1 MLFPLPL
8 PLSIEK
14 RMKSKDF
21 FGKLTS
27 RYVWLNLAAMA
38 AVVVLLVVGAKFGI
52 DIYTH
57 HGESIPIP
65 DIKHKSFGDA
75 KQILAN
81 AGLLIEVTDTG
92 YVRTL
97 PADCILEQSP
107 QPGDRVKSGHVIYVI
122 VNSGN
127 TPTITLP
134 DIIDNSSM
142 REAMAKLRAM
152 GFKVGPPQF
161 IVGEREWV
169 YGATVNGRH
178 VVAGDKIP
186 VDAVV
191 VLQVGNGSRSE
202 EDSTIDY
209 VEPNNNAS
217 PDEMEGEG
225 DVDEFD
231 VVSPADV
238 PQRNEN

>member
-1 MLFPLPL
+1 
-8 PLSIEK
+8 
-14 RMKSKDF
+14 MKSSDF

-27 RYVWLNLAAMA
+27 KYIWLNLLAMA
-38 AVVVLLVVGAKFGI
+38 IVLVLLVVGAKFGI
-52 DIYTH
+52 DMYTH
-57 HGESIPIP
+57 HGEAILIP
-65 DIKHKSFGDA
+65 DIRHKSYADA

-81 AGLLIEVTDTG
+81 EGLLIEATDTG

-107 QPGDRVKSGHVIYVI
+107 QPGDKVKSGHVIYVI

-134 DIIDNSSM
+134 DIIDNSSV
-142 REAMAKLRAM
+142 REAIAKLTAM
-152 GFKVGPPQF
+152 GFKVGPPQY

-178 VVAGDKIP
+178 VSAGDRIP
-186 VDAVV
+186 VGAVV
-191 VLQVGNGSRSE
+191 VLQVGNGSRSAD
-202 EDSTIDY
+202 DSSIDY
-209 VEPNNNAS
+209 VEPIYNNQQEAG
-217 PDEMEGEG
+217 GENE
-225 DVDEFD
+225 VDEFD
-231 VVSPADV
+231 VVSPAEL

>member
-1 MLFPLPL
+1 
-8 PLSIEK
+8 
-14 RMKSKDF
+14 MKSSDF

-27 RYVWLNLAAMA
+27 KYIWLNLLAMA
-38 AVVVLLVVGAKFGI
+38 IVLVLLVVGAKFGI

-57 HGESIPIP
+57 HGEAILIP
-65 DIKHKSFGDA
+65 DIRHKSYADA

-81 AGLLIEVTDTG
+81 EGLLIEVTDTG

-107 QPGDRVKSGHVIYVI
+107 QPGDKVKSGHVIYVI

-134 DIIDNSSM
+134 DIIDNSSV
-142 REAMAKLRAM
+142 REAIAKLTAM
-152 GFKVGPPQF
+152 GFKVGPPQY

-169 YGATVNGRH
+169 YGTTVNGRH
-178 VVAGDKIP
+178 VSAGERIP
-186 VDAVV
+186 VGAVV
-191 VLQVGNGSRSE
+191 VLQVGNGSRSAD
-202 EDSTIDY
+202 DSSIDY
-209 VEPNNNAS
+209 VEPIYNNQQEAG
-217 PDEMEGEG
+217 GENE
-225 DVDEFD
+225 VDEFD
-231 VVSPADV
+231 VVSPAEL

>member
-1 MLFPLPL
+1 
-8 PLSIEK
+8 
-14 RMKSKDF
+14 MKSSDF

-27 RYVWLNLAAMA
+27 KYIWLNLLAMA
-38 AVVVLLVVGAKFGI
+38 IVLVLLVVGAKFGI

-57 HGESIPIP
+57 HGEAILIP
-65 DIKHKSFGDA
+65 DIRHKSYADA

-81 AGLLIEVTDTG
+81 EGLLIEVTDTG

-97 PADCILEQSP
+97 PDDCILEQSP
-107 QPGDRVKSGHVIYVI
+107 QPGDKVKSGHVIYVI

-134 DIIDNSSM
+134 DIIDNSSV
-142 REAMAKLRAM
+142 REAIAKLTAM
-152 GFKVGPPQF
+152 GFKVGPPQY

-178 VVAGDKIP
+178 VSAGERIP
-186 VDAVV
+186 VGAVV
-191 VLQVGNGSRSE
+191 VLQVGNGSRSAD
-202 EDSTIDY
+202 DSSIDY
-209 VEPNNNAS
+209 VEPIYNNQQEAG
-217 PDEMEGEG
+217 GENE
-225 DVDEFD
+225 VDEFD
-231 VVSPADV
+231 VVSPAEL

>member
-1 MLFPLPL
+1 
-8 PLSIEK
+8 
-14 RMKSKDF
+14 MKSSDF

-27 RYVWLNLAAMA
+27 KYIWLNLAAMA
-38 AVVVLLVVGAKFGI
+38 AVVVLLVVGVKFGI
-52 DIYTH
+52 DMYTH
-57 HGESIPIP
+57 HGEAIPVP
-65 DIKHKSFGDA
+65 NIKHKSFADA
-75 KQILAN
+75 KQMLAH

-107 QPGDRVKSGHVIYVI
+107 QPGDFVKSGHVIYVI
-122 VNSGN
+122 VNSAN
-127 TPTITLP
+127 TPTITMP
-134 DIIDNSSM
+134 DIVDNSSM

-152 GFKVGPPQF
+152 GFRVGEPQF

-202 EDSTIDY
+202 TDTTIDY
-209 VEPNNNAS
+209 VEPNYKNQQE
-217 PDEMEGEG
+217 DQEGEG

-231 VVSPADV
+231 VVTPAET
-238 PQRNEN
+238 PQRGN

>member
-1 MLFPLPL
+1 
-8 PLSIEK
+8 
-14 RMKSKDF
+14 MKSSDF

-27 RYVWLNLAAMA
+27 KYIWLNLLAMA
-38 AVVVLLVVGAKFGI
+38 IVLVLLVVGAKFGI

-57 HGESIPIP
+57 HGEAILIP
-65 DIKHKSFGDA
+65 DIRHKSYADA

-81 AGLLIEVTDTG
+81 EGLFIEVTDTG

-107 QPGDRVKSGHVIYVI
+107 QPGDKVKSGHVIYVI

-134 DIIDNSSM
+134 DIIDNSSV
-142 REAMAKLRAM
+142 REAIAKLTAM
-152 GFKVGPPQF
+152 GFKVGPPQY

-178 VVAGDKIP
+178 VSAGERIP
-186 VDAVV
+186 VGAVV
-191 VLQVGNGSRSE
+191 VLQVGNGSRSAD
-202 EDSTIDY
+202 DSSIDY
-209 VEPNNNAS
+209 VEPIYNNQQEAG
-217 PDEMEGEG
+217 GENE
-225 DVDEFD
+225 VDEFD
-231 VVSPADV
+231 VVSPAEL

>member
-1 MLFPLPL
+1 
-8 PLSIEK
+8 
-14 RMKSKDF
+14 MKSSDF

-27 RYVWLNLAAMA
+27 KYIWLNLLAMA
-38 AVVVLLVVGAKFGI
+38 IVLVLLVVGAKFGI

-57 HGESIPIP
+57 HGEAILIP
-65 DIKHKSFGDA
+65 DIRHKSYADA

-81 AGLLIEVTDTG
+81 EGLLIEVTDTG

-107 QPGDRVKSGHVIYVI
+107 QPGDKVKSGHVIYVI

-134 DIIDNSSM
+134 DIIDNSSV
-142 REAMAKLRAM
+142 REAIAKLTAM
-152 GFKVGPPQF
+152 GFKVGPPQY

-178 VVAGDKIP
+178 VSAGERIP
-186 VDAVV
+186 VGAVV
-191 VLQVGNGSRSE
+191 VLQVGNGSRSAD
-202 EDSTIDY
+202 DSSIDY
-209 VEPNNNAS
+209 IYNNQQEAG
-217 PDEMEGEG
+217 GENE
-225 DVDEFD
+225 VDEFD
-231 VVSPADV
+231 VVSPAEL

>member
-1 MLFPLPL
+1 
-8 PLSIEK
+8 
-14 RMKSKDF
+14 MKSSDF

-27 RYVWLNLAAMA
+27 KYIWLNLLAMA
-38 AVVVLLVVGAKFGI
+38 IVLVLLVVGAKFGI

-57 HGESIPIP
+57 HGEAILIP
-65 DIKHKSFGDA
+65 DIRHKSYADA

-81 AGLLIEVTDTG
+81 EGLLIEVTDTG

-107 QPGDRVKSGHVIYVI
+107 QPGDKVKSGHVIYVI

-134 DIIDNSSM
+134 DIIDNSSV
-142 REAMAKLRAM
+142 REAIAKLTAM
-152 GFKVGPPQF
+152 GFKVGPPQY

-178 VVAGDKIP
+178 VSAGERIP
-186 VDAVV
+186 VGAVV
-191 VLQVGNGSRSE
+191 VLQVGNGSRSAD
-202 EDSTIDY
+202 DSSIEY
-209 VEPNNNAS
+209 VEPIYNNQQEAG
-217 PDEMEGEG
+217 GENE
-225 DVDEFD
+225 VDEFD
-231 VVSPADV
+231 VVSPAEL

>member
-1 MLFPLPL
+1 
-8 PLSIEK
+8 
-14 RMKSKDF
+14 MKSSDF

-27 RYVWLNLAAMA
+27 KYIWLNLAAMA
-38 AVVVLLVVGAKFGI
+38 AVLVVLAVGVKFGI

-57 HGESIPIP
+57 HGEAIPIP
-65 DIKHKSFGDA
+65 DIRRKSFADA
-75 KQILAN
+75 KHILAN

-127 TPTITLP
+127 TPTITMP

-152 GFKVGPPQF
+152 GFKVGPAQF
-161 IVGEREWV
+161 IVGEKEWV

-191 VLQVGNGSRSE
+191 VLQVGNGSRSAL
-202 EDSTIDY
+202 DSSIDY
-209 VEPNNNAS
+209 VEPVYNNS
-217 PDEMEGEG
+217 QGDTRGESE
-225 DVDEFD
+225 VDEFD
-231 VVSPADV
+231 VVSPAEL
-238 PQRNEN
+238 PQRSDN

>member
-1 MLFPLPL
+1 
-8 PLSIEK
+8 
-14 RMKSKDF
+14 MKSSDF

-27 RYVWLNLAAMA
+27 KYIWLNLLAMA
-38 AVVVLLVVGAKFGI
+38 IVLVLLVVGAKFGI
-52 DIYTH
+52 DMYTH
-57 HGESIPIP
+57 HGEAIPIP
-65 DIKHKSFGDA
+65 DVRHKSYADA

-81 AGLLIEVTDTG
+81 QGLLIEVTDTG

-107 QPGDRVKSGHVIYVI
+107 QPGDQVKSGHVIYVI

-134 DIIDNSSM
+134 DIIDNSSV
-142 REAMAKLRAM
+142 REAIAKLTAM
-152 GFKVGPPQF
+152 GFKVGPPQY

-178 VVAGDKIP
+178 VSAGDRIP
-186 VDAVV
+186 VGAVV
-191 VLQVGNGSRSE
+191 VLQVGNGSRSAD
-202 EDSTIDY
+202 DSTIDY
-209 VEPNNNAS
+209 VEPIYNNQQEAG
-217 PDEMEGEG
+217 GESE
-225 DVDEFD
+225 VDEFD
-231 VVSPADV
+231 VVSPAEV

>member
-1 MLFPLPL
+1 
-8 PLSIEK
+8 
-14 RMKSKDF
+14 MKSSDF

-27 RYVWLNLAAMA
+27 KYIRLNLLAMA
-38 AVVVLLVVGAKFGI
+38 IVLVLLVVGAKFGI
-52 DIYTH
+52 DMYTH
-57 HGESIPIP
+57 HGEAILIP
-65 DIKHKSFGDA
+65 DIRHKSYADA

-81 AGLLIEVTDTG
+81 EGLLIEVTDTG

-107 QPGDRVKSGHVIYVI
+107 QPGDKVKSGHVIYVI

-134 DIIDNSSM
+134 DIIDNSSV
-142 REAMAKLRAM
+142 REAIAKLTAM
-152 GFKVGPPQF
+152 GFKVGPPQY

-178 VVAGDKIP
+178 VSAGERIP
-186 VDAVV
+186 VGAVV
-191 VLQVGNGSRSE
+191 VLQVGNGSRSAD
-202 EDSTIDY
+202 DSSIDY
-209 VEPNNNAS
+209 VEPIYNNQQEAG
-217 PDEMEGEG
+217 GENE
-225 DVDEFD
+225 VDEFD
-231 VVSPADV
+231 VVSPAEL

>member
-1 MLFPLPL
+1 
-8 PLSIEK
+8 
-14 RMKSKDF
+14 MKSSDF

-27 RYVWLNLAAMA
+27 KYIWLNLLAMA
-38 AVVVLLVVGAKFGI
+38 IVLVLLVVGAKFGI

-57 HGESIPIP
+57 HGEAILIP
-65 DIKHKSFGDA
+65 DIRHKSYADA

-81 AGLLIEVTDTG
+81 EGLLIEVTDTG

-107 QPGDRVKSGHVIYVI
+107 QPGDKVKSGHVIYVI

-134 DIIDNSSM
+134 DIIDNSSV
-142 REAMAKLRAM
+142 REAIAKLTAM
-152 GFKVGPPQF
+152 GFKVGPPQY

-178 VVAGDKIP
+178 VSAGERIP
-186 VDAVV
+186 VGAVV
-191 VLQVGNGSRSE
+191 VLQVGNGSRSAS
-202 EDSTIDY
+202 DSSIDY
-209 VEPNNNAS
+209 VEPVYNNS
-217 PDEMEGEG
+217 QGDTQGESE
-225 DVDEFD
+225 VDEFD
-231 VVSPADV
+231 VVSPAEL
-238 PQRNEN
+238 PQRSDN

>member
-1 MLFPLPL
+1 
-8 PLSIEK
+8 
-14 RMKSKDF
+14 
-21 FGKLTS
+21 
-27 RYVWLNLAAMA
+27 MA

-57 HGESIPIP
+57 HGEAIPIP
-65 DIKHKSFGDA
+65 DIKHKSFADA
-75 KQILAN
+75 KQMLAN
-81 AGLLIEVTDTG
+81 VGLLIEVTDTG

-107 QPGDRVKSGHVIYVI
+107 QPGDFVKSGHVIYVI
-122 VNSGN
+122 VNSAN
-127 TPTITLP
+127 TPTITMP
-134 DIIDNSSM
+134 DIVDNSSM

-152 GFKVGPPQF
+152 GFKVGEPQF

-202 EDSTIDY
+202 TDTTIDY
-209 VEPNNNAS
+209 VEPNYKNQQE
-217 PDEMEGEG
+217 DQEGEG

-231 VVSPADV
+231 VVTPAEL
-238 PQRNEN
+238 PQRGDK

>member
-1 MLFPLPL
+1 
-8 PLSIEK
+8 
-14 RMKSKDF
+14 MKSSDF

-27 RYVWLNLAAMA
+27 KYIWLNLAAMA
-38 AVVVLLVVGAKFGI
+38 AVVVLLVVGVKFGI

-57 HGESIPIP
+57 HGEAISIP
-65 DIKHKSFGDA
+65 DIKHKSFADA
-75 KQILAN
+75 KQMLAN
-81 AGLLIEVTDTG
+81 VGLLIEVTDTG

-107 QPGDRVKSGHVIYVI
+107 QPGDFVKSGHVIYVI
-122 VNSGN
+122 VNSAN
-127 TPTITLP
+127 TPTITMP
-134 DIIDNSSM
+134 DIVDNSSM

-152 GFKVGPPQF
+152 GFKVGEPQF

-202 EDSTIDY
+202 TDTTIDY
-209 VEPNNNAS
+209 VEPNYKNQQE
-217 PDEMEGEG
+217 DQEGEG

-231 VVSPADV
+231 VVTPAET
-238 PQRNEN
+238 PQRGN

>member
-1 MLFPLPL
+1 
-8 PLSIEK
+8 
-14 RMKSKDF
+14 MKSSDF

-27 RYVWLNLAAMA
+27 KYIWLNLLAMA
-38 AVVVLLVVGAKFGI
+38 IVLVLLVVGAKFGI

-57 HGESIPIP
+57 HGEAILIP
-65 DIKHKSFGDA
+65 DIRHKSYADA

-81 AGLLIEVTDTG
+81 EGLLIEVTDTG

-107 QPGDRVKSGHVIYVI
+107 QPGDQVKSGHVIYVI

-134 DIIDNSSM
+134 DIIDNSSV
-142 REAMAKLRAM
+142 REAIAKLTAM
-152 GFKVGPPQF
+152 GFKVGPPQY

-178 VVAGDKIP
+178 VSAGERIP
-186 VDAVV
+186 VGAVV
-191 VLQVGNGSRSE
+191 VLQVGNGSRSAD
-202 EDSTIDY
+202 DSSIDY
-209 VEPNNNAS
+209 VEPIYNNQQEAG
-217 PDEMEGEG
+217 GESE
-225 DVDEFD
+225 VDEFD
-231 VVSPADV
+231 VVSPSEL

>member
-1 MLFPLPL
+1 
-8 PLSIEK
+8 
-14 RMKSKDF
+14 
-21 FGKLTS
+21 
-27 RYVWLNLAAMA
+27 MA
-38 AVVVLLVVGAKFGI
+38 IVLVLLVVGAKFGI

-57 HGESIPIP
+57 HGEAILIP
-65 DIKHKSFGDA
+65 DIRHKSYADA

-81 AGLLIEVTDTG
+81 EGLLIEVTDTG

-107 QPGDRVKSGHVIYVI
+107 QPGDKVKSGHVIYVI

-134 DIIDNSSM
+134 DIIDNSSV
-142 REAMAKLRAM
+142 REAIAKLTAM
-152 GFKVGPPQF
+152 GFKVGPPQY

-178 VVAGDKIP
+178 VSAGDRIP
-186 VDAVV
+186 VGAVV
-191 VLQVGNGSRSE
+191 VLQVGNGSRSAD
-202 EDSTIDY
+202 DSSIDY
-209 VEPNNNAS
+209 VEPIYNNQQEAG
-217 PDEMEGEG
+217 GENE
-225 DVDEFD
+225 VDEFD
-231 VVSPADV
+231 VVSPAEL

>member
-1 MLFPLPL
+1 
-8 PLSIEK
+8 
-14 RMKSKDF
+14 MKSSDF

-27 RYVWLNLAAMA
+27 KYIWLNLAAMA
-38 AVVVLLVVGAKFGI
+38 AVVVLLVVGVKFGI
-52 DIYTH
+52 DMYTH
-57 HGESIPIP
+57 HGEAIPVP
-65 DIKHKSFGDA
+65 DIKHKSFADA
-75 KQILAN
+75 KQMLAH

-107 QPGDRVKSGHVIYVI
+107 QPGDFVKSSHVIYVI
-122 VNSGN
+122 VNSAN
-127 TPTITLP
+127 TPTITMP
-134 DIIDNSSM
+134 DIVDNSSM

-152 GFKVGPPQF
+152 GFKVGEPQF

-202 EDSTIDY
+202 TDTTIDY
-209 VEPNNNAS
+209 VEPSYNNKQE
-217 PDEMEGEG
+217 DVEGEG

-231 VVSPADV
+231 VVSPAEL
-238 PQRNEN
+238 PQRGDK

>member
-1 MLFPLPL
+1 
-8 PLSIEK
+8 
-14 RMKSKDF
+14 MKSSDF

-27 RYVWLNLAAMA
+27 KYIWLNLLAMA
-38 AVVVLLVVGAKFGI
+38 IVLVLLVVGAKFGI

-57 HGESIPIP
+57 HGEAILIP
-65 DIKHKSFGDA
+65 DIRHKSYADA

-81 AGLLIEVTDTG
+81 EGLLIEVTDTG

-97 PADCILEQSP
+97 PADCVLEQSP
-107 QPGDRVKSGHVIYVI
+107 QPGDKVKSGHVIYVI

-134 DIIDNSSM
+134 DIIDNSSV
-142 REAMAKLRAM
+142 REAIAKLTAM
-152 GFKVGPPQF
+152 GFKVGPPQY

-178 VVAGDKIP
+178 VSAGERIP
-186 VDAVV
+186 VGAVV
-191 VLQVGNGSRSE
+191 VLQVGNGSRSAD
-202 EDSTIDY
+202 DSSIDY
-209 VEPNNNAS
+209 VEPIYNNQQEAG
-217 PDEMEGEG
+217 GENE
-225 DVDEFD
+225 VDEFD
-231 VVSPADV
+231 VVSPAEL

>member
-1 MLFPLPL
+1 
-8 PLSIEK
+8 
-14 RMKSKDF
+14 MKSSDF

-27 RYVWLNLAAMA
+27 KYIWLNLAAMA
-38 AVVVLLVVGAKFGI
+38 AVVVLLVVGVKFGI
-52 DIYTH
+52 DMYTH
-57 HGESIPIP
+57 HGEAIPVP
-65 DIKHKSFGDA
+65 DIKHKSFADA
-75 KQILAN
+75 KQMLAH

-107 QPGDRVKSGHVIYVI
+107 QPGDFVKSGHVIYVI
-122 VNSGN
+122 VNSAN
-127 TPTITLP
+127 TPTITMP
-134 DIIDNSSM
+134 DIVDYSSM

-152 GFKVGPPQF
+152 GFKVGEPQF

-202 EDSTIDY
+202 TDSTIDY
-209 VEPNNNAS
+209 VEPSYNNKQE
-217 PDEMEGEG
+217 DVEGEG

-231 VVSPADV
+231 VVSPAEL
-238 PQRNEN
+238 PQRGDK

>member
-1 MLFPLPL
+1 
-8 PLSIEK
+8 
-14 RMKSKDF
+14 MKSSDF

-27 RYVWLNLAAMA
+27 KYIWLNLLAMA
-38 AVVVLLVVGAKFGI
+38 IVLVLLVVGAKFGI
-52 DIYTH
+52 DMYTH
-57 HGESIPIP
+57 HGEAILIP
-65 DIKHKSFGDA
+65 DIRHKSYADA

-81 AGLLIEVTDTG
+81 EGWLIEVTDTG

-107 QPGDRVKSGHVIYVI
+107 QPGDKVKSGHVIYVI

-134 DIIDNSSM
+134 DIIDNSSV
-142 REAMAKLRAM
+142 REAIAKLTAM
-152 GFKVGPPQF
+152 GFKVGPPQY

-178 VVAGDKIP
+178 VSAGERIP
-186 VDAVV
+186 VGAEV
-191 VLQVGNGSRSE
+191 VLQVGNGSRSAD
-202 EDSTIDY
+202 DSSIDY
-209 VEPNNNAS
+209 VEPIYNNQQEAG
-217 PDEMEGEG
+217 GENE
-225 DVDEFD
+225 VDEFD
-231 VVSPADV
+231 VVSPAEL

>member
-1 MLFPLPL
+1 
-8 PLSIEK
+8 
-14 RMKSKDF
+14 MKSSDF

-27 RYVWLNLAAMA
+27 KYIWLNLAAMA
-38 AVVVLLVVGAKFGI
+38 AVVVLLVVGVKFGI
-52 DIYTH
+52 DMYTH
-57 HGESIPIP
+57 HGEAIPVP
-65 DIKHKSFGDA
+65 DIKHKSFTDA
-75 KQILAN
+75 KQMLAH

-107 QPGDRVKSGHVIYVI
+107 QPGDFVKSGHVIYVI
-122 VNSGN
+122 VNSAN
-127 TPTITLP
+127 TPTITMP
-134 DIIDNSSM
+134 DIVDNSSM

-152 GFKVGPPQF
+152 GFRVGEPQF

-202 EDSTIDY
+202 TDTTIDY
-209 VEPNNNAS
+209 VEPSYNNQQ
-217 PDEMEGEG
+217 EEVEGED

-231 VVSPADV
+231 VVSPAEL
-238 PQRNEN
+238 PQRGDK

>member
-1 MLFPLPL
+1 
-8 PLSIEK
+8 
-14 RMKSKDF
+14 MKSSDF

-27 RYVWLNLAAMA
+27 KYIWLNLAAMA
-38 AVVVLLVVGAKFGI
+38 AVLVVLAVGVKFGI

-57 HGESIPIP
+57 HGEAIPIP
-65 DIKHKSFGDA
+65 DIRRKSFADA
-75 KQILAN
+75 KHILAN

-107 QPGDRVKSGHVIYVI
+107 QPGDRVKSGHVSYVI

-127 TPTITLP
+127 TPTITMP

-152 GFKVGPPQF
+152 GFKVGPAQF
-161 IVGEREWV
+161 IVGEKEWV

-202 EDSTIDY
+202 TDTTIDY
-209 VEPNNNAS
+209 VEPNYKNQQE
-217 PDEMEGEG
+217 DQEGEG

-231 VVSPADV
+231 VVTPAET
-238 PQRNEN
+238 PQRGN

>member
-1 MLFPLPL
+1 
-8 PLSIEK
+8 
-14 RMKSKDF
+14 MKSSDF

-27 RYVWLNLAAMA
+27 KYIWLNLAAMA
-38 AVVVLLVVGAKFGI
+38 AVVVLLVVGVKFGI
-52 DIYTH
+52 DMYTH
-57 HGESIPIP
+57 HGEAIPVP
-65 DIKHKSFGDA
+65 DIKHKSFADA
-75 KQILAN
+75 KQMLAH

-107 QPGDRVKSGHVIYVI
+107 QPGDCVKSGHVIYVI
-122 VNSGN
+122 VNSAN
-127 TPTITLP
+127 TPTITMP
-134 DIIDNSSM
+134 DIVDNSSM

-152 GFKVGPPQF
+152 GFKVGEPQF

-202 EDSTIDY
+202 TDTTIDY
-209 VEPNNNAS
+209 VEPNYKS
-217 PDEMEGEG
+217 QQEDQEGEG

-231 VVSPADV
+231 VVTPAET
-238 PQRNEN
+238 PQRGDK

>member
-1 MLFPLPL
+1 
-8 PLSIEK
+8 
-14 RMKSKDF
+14 MKSSDF

-27 RYVWLNLAAMA
+27 KYIWLNLLAMA
-38 AVVVLLVVGAKFGI
+38 IVLVLLVVGAKFGI

-57 HGESIPIP
+57 HGEAILIP
-65 DIKHKSFGDA
+65 DIRHKSYADA

-81 AGLLIEVTDTG
+81 EGLLIEVTDTG

-107 QPGDRVKSGHVIYVI
+107 QPGDKVKSGHVIYVI

-134 DIIDNSSM
+134 DIIDNSSV
-142 REAMAKLRAM
+142 REPIAKLTAM
-152 GFKVGPPQF
+152 GFKVGPPQY

-178 VVAGDKIP
+178 VSAGERIP
-186 VDAVV
+186 VGAVV
-191 VLQVGNGSRSE
+191 VLQVGNGSRSAD
-202 EDSTIDY
+202 DSSIDY
-209 VEPNNNAS
+209 VEPIYNNQQEAG
-217 PDEMEGEG
+217 GENE
-225 DVDEFD
+225 VDEFD
-231 VVSPADV
+231 VVSPAEL

>member
-1 MLFPLPL
+1 
-8 PLSIEK
+8 
-14 RMKSKDF
+14 MKSSDF

-27 RYVWLNLAAMA
+27 KYIWLNLLAMA
-38 AVVVLLVVGAKFGI
+38 IVLVLLVVGAKFGI

-57 HGESIPIP
+57 HGEAILIP
-65 DIKHKSFGDA
+65 DIRHKSYADA

-81 AGLLIEVTDTG
+81 EGLLIEVTDTG

-107 QPGDRVKSGHVIYVI
+107 QPGDKVKSGHVIYVI

-134 DIIDNSSM
+134 DIIDNSSV
-142 REAMAKLRAM
+142 REAIAKLTAM
-152 GFKVGPPQF
+152 GFKVGPPQYV
-161 IVGEREWV
+161 VGEREWV

-178 VVAGDKIP
+178 VSAGERIP
-186 VDAVV
+186 VGAVV
-191 VLQVGNGSRSE
+191 VLQVGNGSRSAD
-202 EDSTIDY
+202 DSSIDY
-209 VEPNNNAS
+209 VEPIYNNQQEAG
-217 PDEMEGEG
+217 GENE
-225 DVDEFD
+225 VDEFD
-231 VVSPADV
+231 VVSPAEL

>member
-1 MLFPLPL
+1 
-8 PLSIEK
+8 
-14 RMKSKDF
+14 MKSSDF

-27 RYVWLNLAAMA
+27 KYIWLNLLAMA
-38 AVVVLLVVGAKFGI
+38 IVLVLLVVGAKFGI

-57 HGESIPIP
+57 HGEAILIP
-65 DIKHKSFGDA
+65 DIRHKSYADA

-81 AGLLIEVTDTG
+81 EGLLIEVTDTG

-107 QPGDRVKSGHVIYVI
+107 QPGDKVKSGHVIYVI

-134 DIIDNSSM
+134 DIIDNSSV
-142 REAMAKLRAM
+142 REAIAKLTAM
-152 GFKVGPPQF
+152 GFKVGPPQY

-178 VVAGDKIP
+178 VSAGERIP

-191 VLQVGNGSRSE
+191 VLQVGNGSRSAD
-202 EDSTIDY
+202 DSSIDY
-209 VEPNNNAS
+209 VEPIYNNQQEAG
-217 PDEMEGEG
+217 GENE
-225 DVDEFD
+225 VDEFD
-231 VVSPADV
+231 VVSPAEL

>member
-1 MLFPLPL
+1 
-8 PLSIEK
+8 
-14 RMKSKDF
+14 MKSSDF

-27 RYVWLNLAAMA
+27 KYIWLNLAAMA
-38 AVVVLLVVGAKFGI
+38 AVVVLLVVGVKFGI
-52 DIYTH
+52 DMYTH
-57 HGESIPIP
+57 HGEAIPVP
-65 DIKHKSFGDA
+65 DIKHKSFADA
-75 KQILAN
+75 KQMLAH

-107 QPGDRVKSGHVIYVI
+107 QPGDFVKSGHVIYVI
-122 VNSGN
+122 VNSAN
-127 TPTITLP
+127 TPTITMP
-134 DIIDNSSM
+134 DIVDNSSM

-152 GFKVGPPQF
+152 GFKVGEPQF

-202 EDSTIDY
+202 TDSTIDY
-209 VEPNNNAS
+209 VEPNYKNQQE
-217 PDEMEGEG
+217 DQEGEG

-231 VVSPADV
+231 VVSPAEL
-238 PQRNEN
+238 PQRGDK

>member
-1 MLFPLPL
+1 
-8 PLSIEK
+8 
-14 RMKSKDF
+14 MKSSDF

-27 RYVWLNLAAMA
+27 KYIWLNLAAMA
-38 AVVVLLVVGAKFGI
+38 AVVVLLVVGVKFGI
-52 DIYTH
+52 DMYTH
-57 HGESIPIP
+57 HGEAIPVP
-65 DIKHKSFGDA
+65 DIKHKSFADA
-75 KQILAN
+75 KQMLAH

-107 QPGDRVKSGHVIYVI
+107 QPGDFVKSGHVIYVI
-122 VNSGN
+122 VNSAN
-127 TPTITLP
+127 TPTITMP
-134 DIIDNSSM
+134 DIVDNSSM

-152 GFKVGPPQF
+152 GFKVGEPQF

-202 EDSTIDY
+202 TDTTIDY
-209 VEPNNNAS
+209 VEPSYNNKQK
-217 PDEMEGEG
+217 DVEGEG

-231 VVSPADV
+231 VVSPAEL
-238 PQRNEN
+238 PQRGDK

>member
-1 MLFPLPL
+1 
-8 PLSIEK
+8 
-14 RMKSKDF
+14 MKSSDF

-27 RYVWLNLAAMA
+27 KYIWLNLLAMA
-38 AVVVLLVVGAKFGI
+38 IVLVLLVVGAKFGI

-57 HGESIPIP
+57 HGEAILIP
-65 DIKHKSFGDA
+65 DIRHKSYADA

-81 AGLLIEVTDTG
+81 EGLLIEVTDTG

-107 QPGDRVKSGHVIYVI
+107 QPGDKVKSGHVIYVI

-134 DIIDNSSM
+134 DIIDNSSV
-142 REAMAKLRAM
+142 REAIAKLTAM
-152 GFKVGPPQF
+152 GFKVGPPQY

-178 VVAGDKIP
+178 VSAGERIP
-186 VDAVV
+186 VGAVV
-191 VLQVGNGSRSE
+191 VLQVGNGSRSAD
-202 EDSTIDY
+202 DSSIDY
-209 VEPNNNAS
+209 VEPIYNNQQEAG
-217 PDEMEGEG
+217 GENE
-225 DVDEFD
+225 VDEFD
-231 VVSPADV
+231 VVSPAEL
-238 PQRNEN
+238 PQRNAN

>member
-1 MLFPLPL
+1 
-8 PLSIEK
+8 
-14 RMKSKDF
+14 MKSSDF

-27 RYVWLNLAAMA
+27 KYIWLNLAAMA

-57 HGESIPIP
+57 HGEAIPIP
-65 DIKHKSFGDA
+65 DIKHKSFADA
-75 KQILAN
+75 KQMLAN
-81 AGLLIEVTDTG
+81 VGLLIEVTDTG

-107 QPGDRVKSGHVIYVI
+107 QPGDFVKSGHVIYVI
-122 VNSGN
+122 VNSAN
-127 TPTITLP
+127 TPTITMP
-134 DIIDNSSM
+134 DIVDNSSM

-152 GFKVGPPQF
+152 GFRVGEPQF

-202 EDSTIDY
+202 TDTTIDY
-209 VEPNNNAS
+209 VEPNYKNQQE
-217 PDEMEGEG
+217 DQEGEG

-231 VVSPADV
+231 VVTPAET
-238 PQRNEN
+238 PQRGN

>member
-1 MLFPLPL
+1 
-8 PLSIEK
+8 
-14 RMKSKDF
+14 MKSSDF

-27 RYVWLNLAAMA
+27 KYIWLNLLAMA
-38 AVVVLLVVGAKFGI
+38 IVLVLLVVGAKFGI

-57 HGESIPIP
+57 HGEAILIP
-65 DIKHKSFGDA
+65 DIRHKSYADA

-81 AGLLIEVTDTG
+81 EGLLIEVTDTG

-107 QPGDRVKSGHVIYVI
+107 QPGDKVKSGHVIYVI

-134 DIIDNSSM
+134 DIIDNSSV
-142 REAMAKLRAM
+142 REAIAKLTAM
-152 GFKVGPPQF
+152 GFKVGPPQY

-178 VVAGDKIP
+178 VSAGERIP
-186 VDAVV
+186 VGAVV
-191 VLQVGNGSRSE
+191 VLQVGNGSRSAD
-202 EDSTIDY
+202 DSSIDY
-209 VEPNNNAS
+209 VEPIYNNQQEAG
-217 PDEMEGEG
+217 GENE
-225 DVDEFD
+225 VDEFD
-231 VVSPADV
+231 VVSP
-238 PQRNEN
+238 